1 MFEPFGGVA
10 RFIQA
15 ERLASAHAALSDPD
29 DIRSIGRIAE
39 DVGLFD
45 LSSFGRM
52 FRASFGCSPRE
63 LRLAVATGMAR
74 PAPARENALPHVG
87 GLQAMLRGL

>member
-1 MFEPFGGVA
+1 
-10 RFIQA
+10 
-15 ERLASAHAALSDPD
+15 
-29 DIRSIGRIAE
+29 
-39 DVGLFD
+39 
-45 LSSFGRM
+45 M

-74 PAPARENALPHVG
+74 PTPTRENALPHVG